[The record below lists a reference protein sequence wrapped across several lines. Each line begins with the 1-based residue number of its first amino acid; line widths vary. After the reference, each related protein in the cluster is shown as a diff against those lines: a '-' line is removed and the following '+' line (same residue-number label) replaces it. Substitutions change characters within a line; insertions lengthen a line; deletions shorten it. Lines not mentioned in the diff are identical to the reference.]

1 MGMLRYH
8 IGQGGREAPAA
19 PDHETG
25 RAGER
30 RAPETESFLQK
41 QEKKRRFQRKH
52 FICRLRGHPLWKGR
66 VSLRATLFFL
76 CFLGTMFVGA
86 RGCLASGGEG
96 ITMVPP
102 LFAAG
107 NSTSPSLLAPSLKA
121 ETVRD
126 GGESA
131 EESAGNRKTDAGAAE
146 LSLGEMEVSAYY
158 EESGSTFSGSVP
170 TEDRTVAA
178 DLSVFSIGDI
188 LRIGERE
195 YRVEDKAAPGQSDKL
210 RIYFDSYEEAMDF
223 GRQTLPVSRI
233 LREEPLPE
241 GCSLLGEFEVT
252 AYCNCALCCG
262 IHAGGPTASG
272 TMPEA
277 GRTVAVDPEL
287 IPLGTE
293 LLIDGERYLAE
304 DTGRLIKGK
313 IIDIYFDTHE
323 EAMRYGRQNKKVYI
337 RKTEEGGGR

>member
-8 IGQGGREAPAA
+8 IGQGEREAPAT
-19 PDHETG
+19 PDHEAG

-96 ITMVPP
+96 VTMVPP
-102 LFAAG
+102 LFAVG

-121 ETVRD
+121 ETVRG
-126 GGESA
+126 GGERA
-131 EESAGNRKTDAGAAE
+131 EESAGDRKTDAGVTE
-146 LSLGEMEVSAYY
+146 LS
-158 EESGSTFSGSVP
+158 
-170 TEDRTVAA
+170 
-178 DLSVFSIGDI
+178 
-188 LRIGERE
+188 
-195 YRVEDKAAPGQSDKL
+195 
-210 RIYFDSYEEAMDF
+210 
-223 GRQTLPVSRI
+223 
-233 LREEPLPE
+233 
-241 GCSLLGEFEVT
+241 LGEFEVT